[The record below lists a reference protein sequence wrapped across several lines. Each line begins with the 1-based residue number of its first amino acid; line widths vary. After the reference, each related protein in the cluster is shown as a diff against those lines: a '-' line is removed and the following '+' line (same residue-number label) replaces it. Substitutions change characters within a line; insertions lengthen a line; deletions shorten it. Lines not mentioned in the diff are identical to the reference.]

1 MRSSVIKETVKG
13 IIVAIILAVTLFPLY
28 WMIVTS
34 LEPWEL
40 VLVWPPAFIP
50 RELTLEYWQW
60 AGSRFLLPLRN
71 SLIIAGSTTAISI
84 ALGFP
89 AAYGFSRFRIGG
101 TTLPFWVLSL
111 RFLPGIVPCVAF
123 YILFRSLGLL
133 DTHLAV
139 IIAHLLV
146 TLPFSI
152 WMFKVFLDT
161 MPRDLEEAALVDGC
175 TRAQVITRI
184 VLPLSLPS
192 IAVVALF
199 SFTWSWNEFMM
210 ALILTKS
217 QAYTLPVMIAGFRG
231 AGMIWGGVSAGAL
244 LSLIPAVILA
254 IFFQKY
260 LVTGL
265 TMGAIKG

>member
-1 MRSSVIKETVKG
+1 MRLSILVGAVKAVL
-13 IIVAIILAVTLFPLY
+13 VAILLFVTLFPIY

-40 VLVWPPAFIP
+40 VLVWPPSFLP
-50 RELTLEYWQW
+50 RELTLEYWTW
-60 AGSRFLLPLRN
+60 AWSRFLLPLRN
-71 SLIIAGSTTAISI
+71 SLIIAGVTTVISV

-89 AAYGFSRFRIGG
+89 AAYSFSRFRIGG

-123 YILFRSLGLL
+123 YILFRTFGLL

-139 IIAHLLV
+139 ITAHLLI

-152 WMFKVFLDT
+152 WMFKVFLDA
-161 MPRDLEEAALVDGC
+161 MPKDSEEAALVDGC
-175 TRAQVITRI
+175 TRYQVISKV
-184 VLPLSLPS
+184 VLPISLPS

-244 LSLIPAVILA
+244 LSLVPAVILA
-254 IFFQKY
+254 VFFQRY
-260 LVTGL
+260 LVAGL

>member
-1 MRSSVIKETVKG
+1 M
-13 IIVAIILAVTLFPLY
+13 
-28 WMIVTS
+28 
-34 LEPWEL
+34 
-40 VLVWPPAFIP
+40 
-50 RELTLEYWQW
+50 
-60 AGSRFLLPLRN
+60 
-71 SLIIAGSTTAISI
+71 
-84 ALGFP
+84 
-89 AAYGFSRFRIGG
+89 
-101 TTLPFWVLSL
+101 
-111 RFLPGIVPCVAF
+111 
-123 YILFRSLGLL
+123 L

-139 IIAHLLV
+139 ITAHLLI

-152 WMFKVFLDT
+152 WMFKVFLDA

-175 TRAQVITRI
+175 TRYQVISKV
-184 VLPLSLPS
+184 VLPISLPS

-244 LSLIPAVILA
+244 LSLVPAVILA
-254 IFFQKY
+254 VFFQRY
-260 LVTGL
+260 LVAGL

>member
-1 MRSSVIKETVKG
+1 MKKRILIGFAKG
-13 IIVAIILAVTLFPLY
+13 IALAMILLITLFPIY
-28 WMIVTS
+28 WMVVTS

-40 VLVWPPAFIP
+40 VLVWPPAFLP
-50 RELTLEYWQW
+50 KQLTLEYWEW
-60 AGSRFLLPLRN
+60 AGSRFVIPLRN
-71 SLIIAGSTTAISI
+71 SLIIAGVTTAVSI

-89 AAYGFSRFRIGG
+89 AAYGFSRFRVGG

-123 YILFRSLGLL
+123 YVLFRALGLL
-133 DTHLAV
+133 DTHLGI
-139 IIAHLLV
+139 IIAHLLI

-152 WMFKVFLDT
+152 WLFKVFLDAV
-161 MPRDLEEAALVDGC
+161 PRDLEEAALVDGC
-175 TRAQVITRI
+175 TYYQIVSRI
-184 VLPLSLPS
+184 VLPIASPS

-244 LSLIPAVILA
+244 LALIPAVILA

-260 LVTGL
+260 LVAGL
-265 TMGAIKG
+265 TMGAVKG

>member
-1 MRSSVIKETVKG
+1 MRRSILIDAAKG
-13 IIVAIILAVTLFPLY
+13 IAVAMILSITLFPIY

-40 VLVWPPAFIP
+40 VLVWPPALIP
-50 RELTLEYWQW
+50 RQLTLEYWEW

-71 SLIIAGSTTAISI
+71 SLIIAGATTLISI

-89 AAYGFSRFRIGG
+89 AAYSFSRFRVGG

-123 YILFRSLGLL
+123 YVLFRTFGLL

-139 IIAHLLV
+139 ITAHLLIA
-146 TLPFSI
+146 LPFSI
-152 WMFKVFLDT
+152 WMFKVFLDA
-161 MPRDLEEAALVDGC
+161 MPKDLEEAALVDGC
-175 TRAQVITRI
+175 TYHQVLTRI
-184 VLPLSLPS
+184 VLPISLPS

-254 IFFQKY
+254 VFFQKY
-260 LVTGL
+260 LVAGL
-265 TMGAIKG
+265 TMGAVKG

>member
-1 MRSSVIKETVKG
+1 MRRTSLMEVTK
-13 IIVAIILAVTLFPLY
+13 IILVAIILLMTLFPIY

-40 VLVWPPAFIP
+40 VLVWPPAFLP
-50 RELTLEYWQW
+50 RQLTLEYWEW

-71 SLIIAGSTTAISI
+71 SLIIAGSTTAISV

-89 AAYGFSRFRIGG
+89 AAYSFSRFRIGG

-123 YILFRSLGLL
+123 YILFRFLGLL

-139 IIAHLLV
+139 IIAHLLI

-152 WMFKVFLDT
+152 WMFKVFLDAV
-161 MPRDLEEAALVDGC
+161 PRDLEEAALVDGC
-175 TRAQVITRI
+175 TYSQVLTRI
-184 VLPLSLPS
+184 VLPIALPS

-244 LSLIPAVILA
+244 LSLIPAIILA
-254 IFFQKY
+254 IFFQRY
-260 LVTGL
+260 LVAGL
-265 TMGAIKG
+265 TMGAVKG